1 MLMIDEYIQYQKE
14 ADEKYFPNKA
24 VALYQNGTFMEI
36 YSVKNEKE
44 NIGYSFEI
52 ANLLNLIHTKKN
64 KKLPNVDRSNPYL
77 AGIPVEHIAR
87 HIPIL
92 LDDGWTIVFIEQLTT
107 PPNPKRGITKVLSPS
122 TFIEETKINNKKET
136 KYLSSFYL
144 ETNINP
150 LNKKIIYCVGTSCID
165 LSTGK
170 NYIYEIKS
178 EDKQYIFEEIYRFNE
193 SINPIEIIYY
203 IKDSNINEEEFIEN
217 LEFNKRLYHNLSNN
231 VSNNI
236 FKVSYQQELLKKIF
250 PNTGLLTPIEY
261 LDLEMKYYGLRSYII
276 LLQFA
281 YEHDSKIINSI
292 DKPIHWNDEKHL
304 ILSNNALYQLNLVQN
319 ESIDNNT
326 NIHSLFDVINL
337 TSTII
342 GKRNLKSRIL
352 TPLIDHNE
360 INKRYDII
368 EEIIKKNLMEKL
380 KLELNGI
387 IDIEK
392 LNRKLGLCVLHPQ
405 EFANIDLSIDSL
417 IQLLSIIIQED
428 LLNLESEKTIEEIKE
443 ELIEFKNEFQN
454 MYDLTEMSKYNLN
467 QIDGNFFKKGVFKEI
482 DDLQNNIDNIDKS
495 LNALAKHLSN
505 LIEPGSSFV
514 KVEKNTID
522 GYFLITTNKR
532 KEVLEK
538 KLGKDHK
545 FTFKKQTT
553 TLVKIKSDEIEKD
566 SQDLIEIKNNIVK
579 LTKEKYLESLKNFH
593 QKYSE
598 LFHTL
603 VNIVSDIDIANSS
616 ARVAHKNKYVRP
628 KINVEEKYS
637 FIRAKNLRH
646 PIIEQIQKHIEYVP
660 NDVEI
665 KQNGIV
671 LFGLN
676 GGGKSSL
683 LKSVGLSVIMAQA
696 GLYVSSQDYEY
707 HPFKTIFT
715 RIMGNDNI
723 FKGHS
728 SFEVEMIEMNTIL
741 KYANENSLI
750 LGDEICRGTE
760 IYSALSIVSATI
772 QKMSQKKTNF
782 LFATHLHKLVEIPNL
797 TDLSNVIYK
806 HIDIKIENGELIFG
820 RKLKDGVGNSLYG
833 LEVAKFIID
842 DTEFIK
848 SAMAV
853 RNKLLGD
860 GQEIL
865 ANKPSKYNSEIYMDS
880 CGICKG
886 KENLDTHHIVFQS
899 RADKDGYIG
908 VKHKN
913 HESNLVVLCKT
924 HHDMVHQ
931 GKLVIRGWVETSG
944 GKKLDYEELLEK
956 DTKKSK
962 KYDEEMIKKIKI
974 YDEYRNGTKAK
985 ESYAKILLRIKKE
998 LGICISL
1005 DVYKKIVSGKY

>member
-24 VALYQNGTFMEI
+24 VALYQNGTFYEI

-231 VSNNI
+231 ISNNI

-326 NIHSLFDVINL
+326 NINSLFDVINL

-368 EEIIKKNLMEKL
+368 EEIMKKNLMEKL

-392 LNRKLGLCVLHPQ
+392 LNRKLGLGVLHPQ

-417 IQLLSIIIQED
+417 IQLLSIIIQEN
-428 LLNLESEKTIEEIKE
+428 LLNLESEKSIEEIKE

-454 MYDLTEMSKYNLN
+454 MYELTEMSKYNLN

-522 GYFLITTNKR
+522 GYFLTTTNKR
-532 KEVLEK
+532 KEILEK

-696 GLYVSSQDYEY
+696 GLYVSAQDYEY

-820 RKLKDGVGNSLYG
+820 RKLQDGVGNSLYG

-865 ANKPSKYNSEIYMDS
+865 ANKPSKYNSDIFMDS

-886 KENLDTHHIVFQS
+886 KEDLDTHHIVFQS
-899 RADKDGYIG
+899 TADKDGYIG

-962 KYDEEMIKKIKI
+962 KYDEEMINKIKI

-985 ESYAKILLRIKKE
+985 ESYAKILVRIKKE
-998 LGICISL
+998 LGIGISL